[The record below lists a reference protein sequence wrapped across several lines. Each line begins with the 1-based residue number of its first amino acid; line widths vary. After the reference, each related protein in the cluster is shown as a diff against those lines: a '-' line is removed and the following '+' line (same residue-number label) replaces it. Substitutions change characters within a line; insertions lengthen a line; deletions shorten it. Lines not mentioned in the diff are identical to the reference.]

1 MSKFE
6 IQTEEALR
14 CALQSCGI
22 GGDFLKEVADALEN
36 NLSVIIRGR
45 SMSVQIELPEGGS
58 SVWMLKEL
66 FSAPPSNPNADVT
79 YSFMKEVVE

>member
-22 GGDFLKEVADALEN
+22 GGDFLQEVADAIDDDRKV
-36 NLSVIIRGR
+36 VIDGKKSTSSRLTATRPGVWR
-45 SMSVQIELPEGGS
+45 SCFQLRLLTHAHV
-58 SVWMLKEL
+58 
-66 FSAPPSNPNADVT
+66 
-79 YSFMKEVVE
+79 